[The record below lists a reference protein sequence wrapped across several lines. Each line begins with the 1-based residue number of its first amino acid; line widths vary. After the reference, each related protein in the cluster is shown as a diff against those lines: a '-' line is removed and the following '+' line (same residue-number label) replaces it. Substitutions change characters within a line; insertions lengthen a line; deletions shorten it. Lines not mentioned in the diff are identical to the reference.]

1 MDSKALNTLT
11 VLVRKRHLE
20 LWRAIAKEFEVDDS
34 LNTQV
39 QTWIRED
46 TVSERAYDR
55 HRKRVKR

>member
-20 LWRAIAKEFEVDDS
+20 LWRAIVKEFEVEDS

-46 TVSERAYDR
+46 VVSERAYDR